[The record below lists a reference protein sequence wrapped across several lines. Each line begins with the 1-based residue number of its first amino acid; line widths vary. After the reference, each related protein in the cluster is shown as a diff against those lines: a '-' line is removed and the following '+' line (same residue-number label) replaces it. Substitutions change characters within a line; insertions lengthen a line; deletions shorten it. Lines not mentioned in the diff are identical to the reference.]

1 MKEKLEEL
9 FDGLKERL
17 KSNFLLTF
25 IVIWLIH
32 HWRFVFILFNFDE
45 YYYLDS
51 KIVKLENYLEDETK
65 RWNLWYYPIIWT
77 FVSISAYYLFST
89 ISELLFIG
97 YNNARK
103 KIYEKFENKKIRYA
117 TEYNELN
124 KAYTE
129 LGDRYNKQFN
139 ENMGLTTQKE
149 LYEKKAIE
157 AVNALNLIT
166 EERDSLN
173 KLRLANENTIEEL
186 KKSQISDEMRI
197 NTLEKENVN
206 RQEGMQELIKEKE
219 KVHEDEIN
227 TLLAK
232 NSHLEETISELNQ
245 KILTLDNTREQRYSV
260 DVEDLFPQGSDWV
273 LISLTGNKE
282 NQRSF
287 NVNNGHFS
295 YENGDLDKI
304 SGFQMDKIN
313 KSVYF
318 QLSNAAKGY
327 FNNEVRLII
336 ENNGE
341 FMTGTQGQNQ
351 PVRYK
356 RLHLTPSEIETRKS
370 RIPLSVMDL
379 VELSKLFGEN
389 KWKIKHLPDGNEEFF
404 TYQNGSFIFAN
415 FISVISNFSNIKG
428 HLVFSRTL
436 ENQGSKTFITEL
448 DSSNLDMMTGMEML
462 PRRTKKTQVIYERIV
477 LVHHL
482 AI

>member
-51 KIVKLENYLEDETK
+51 KIGKLENYLEDETK
-65 RWNLWYYPIIWT
+65 RWNLWYFPIIWT

-124 KAYTE
+124 KAYSE
-129 LGDRYNKQFN
+129 LVDRFNKQFN

-173 KLRLANENTIEEL
+173 KMRQANENTIEEL
-186 KKSQISDEMRI
+186 EKSQISDELRI
-197 NTLEKENVN
+197 NNLEKENLS
-206 RQEGMQELIKEKE
+206 RQEGLQELLKEKE
-219 KVHEDEIN
+219 KVHDDEIN

-245 KILTLDNTREQRYSV
+245 KILSINNTNEQRYSV

-282 NQRSF
+282 QQRSF
-287 NVNNGHFS
+287 KVNNGHFS
-295 YENGDLDKI
+295 FDDGELDKI
-304 SGFQMDKIN
+304 SGFKMDKKD

-318 QLSNAAKGY
+318 QLTNTAKGY
-327 FNNEVRLII
+327 FNNEVRLLILD
-336 ENNGE
+336 NGE
-341 FMTGTQGQNQ
+341 LMTGTQGQNQ

-356 RLHLTPSEIETRKS
+356 RILPLSNERLADNYTPSLPLDDLTS
-370 RIPLSVMDL
+370 LSVI
-379 VELSKLFGEN
+379 FGDS
-389 KWKIKHLPDGNEEFF
+389 KWKISHSYDQSIEFF
-404 TYQNGSFIFAN
+404 TYTAGTFVFSDYVSHIVDFSFDN
-415 FISVISNFSNIKG
+415 G
-428 HLVFSRTL
+428 HLMISRTL
-436 ENQGSKTFITEL
+436 LNQDSKKFKTEL
-448 DSSNLDMMTGMEML
+448 DASNNNKMTGMEQL
-462 PRRTKKTQVIYERIV
+462 PRHTKSSLVTYER
-477 LVHHL
+477 LV
-482 AI
+482 